1 MIKNNM
7 QKTRLIRLIKDR
19 NCNITGVSLP
29 KDTTI
34 FANHVIS
41 NAWSITIGR
50 DSKFVL
56 GVIED
61 DDLVFVE

>member
-1 MIKNNM
+1 
-7 QKTRLIRLIKDR
+7 
-19 NCNITGVSLP
+19 VSLP

-61 DDLVFVE
+61 DDFVFVE